1 MKRVIIF
8 LLALLGFGIAG
19 CEPQGDYGDMP
30 VPEYGAPYTSFHDIN
45 K

>member
-30 VPEYGAPYTSFHDIN
+30 VPEYGAPYATFHEIN